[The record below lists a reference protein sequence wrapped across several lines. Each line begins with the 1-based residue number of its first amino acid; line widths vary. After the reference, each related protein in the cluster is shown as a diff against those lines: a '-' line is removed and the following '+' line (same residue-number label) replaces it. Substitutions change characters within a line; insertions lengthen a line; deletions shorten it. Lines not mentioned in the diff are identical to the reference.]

1 MRIFSKKACT
11 CMIRYTPSSEIS
23 LSLFKTPFERELNP
37 DNRWV
42 LMDSLVPWDDLAKVF
57 YKPLSSNMGRGT
69 IDLRVVLGALL
80 VKHIEDLSDEDT
92 ITYIQENIYAQFFVG
107 LSSFQ
112 AEPVFAP
119 SLFVEIRHRLGFDG
133 SQALNDEMIKHA
145 KSLGVIKHRASKQSN
160 EPAVKPAAES
170 NEPEETVTNKG
181 TLAVDA
187 TVGPLHIA
195 YPTDSGLL
203 NHARQHSEQLI
214 DLLYLSAPEQWPVK
228 PRTYRRKGRKDYLI
242 FSKKRQKNKKLIRQ
256 AVGKQLRYLRR
267 NLSTIHQM
275 LDQLEAHK
283 LPIVWQHG
291 DWRNFWIIQEL
302 YRQQDVLY
310 RDGRKRIDDRIISI
324 EQPHTRPIKRGKSG
338 KKDTEFGPKMNVS
351 LSEGIARVDQ
361 IDFNNFN
368 ESTYLQDQIEAYKT
382 LYGYYPQVVLAD
394 KIYRTRANRKYLKD
408 KGIDLSG
415 PPLGRKQSQTKAQK
429 EKQRKRNNKR
439 NAIEGKF
446 GQAKLKYGLDELFT
460 RRPDTTKAE
469 INLIFMAINL
479 LKMAKAISLAFFSPF
494 DRLNKALHEV
504 LERWERSNNIFY
516 AVLREH
522 RLSK

>member
-1 MRIFSKKACT
+1 
-11 CMIRYTPSSEIS
+11 MIRYTPSSEIT
-23 LSLFKTPFERELNP
+23 LSLFKTPFETALNP

-42 LMDSLVPWDDLAKVF
+42 LMESLVPWDNLAKVF
-57 YKPLSSNMGRGT
+57 YKRLSTNMGRGT
-69 IDLRVVLGALL
+69 VDLRVVLGALL

-112 AEPVFAP
+112 AKPIFAP
-119 SLFVEIRHRLGFDG
+119 SLFVEIRHRLGFEG
-133 SQALNDEMIKHA
+133 SQALNDEVIKQA
-145 KSLGVIKHRASKQSN
+145 KSLGVIKHRASKS
-160 EPAVKPAAES
+160 PATPSTEAKQEL
-170 NEPEETVTNKG
+170 TNKG
-181 TLAVDA
+181 TVAVDA

-195 YPTDSGLL
+195 YPTDAGLL
-203 NHARQHSEQLI
+203 NHAREHSEHLI
-214 DLLYLSAPEQWPVK
+214 DLLYESAPEQWPVK
-228 PRTYRRKGRKDYLI
+228 PRTYRRNGRKDYLL
-242 FSKKRQKNKKLIRQ
+242 FSKKRKKNKKLIRQ

-267 NLSTIHQM
+267 NIGTLHRM
-275 LDQLEAHK
+275 LDQLEDQA
-283 LPIVWQHG
+283 LPIVWQDHN
-291 DWRNFWIIQEL
+291 WRNFWIIQEL
-302 YRQQDVLY
+302 YRQQQILY
-310 RDGRKRIDDRIISI
+310 RDSRKRIDDRIISI
-324 EQPHTRPIKRGKSG
+324 EQPHARPIKRGKLG

-368 ESTYLQDQIEAYKT
+368 ESTYLQDQIEAYKA
-382 LYGYYPQVVLAD
+382 LYGYYPSVVLAD

-408 KGIDLSG
+408 RNIEMSG
-415 PPLGRKQSQTKAQK
+415 PPLGRKKSLSKSQK
-429 EKQRKRNNKR
+429 EKHRKRNNKR

-494 DRLNKALHEV
+494 QRLDEV
-504 LERWERSNNIFY
+504 LDVVLKRGRCSNNIFY
-516 AVLREH
+516 AWQIGLAFSNQ
-522 RLSK
+522 RLLMKTA

>member
-1 MRIFSKKACT
+1 
-11 CMIRYTPSSEIS
+11 
-23 LSLFKTPFERELNP
+23 
-37 DNRWV
+37 
-42 LMDSLVPWDDLAKVF
+42 
-57 YKPLSSNMGRGT
+57 
-69 IDLRVVLGALL
+69 
-80 VKHIEDLSDEDT
+80 
-92 ITYIQENIYAQFFVG
+92 
-107 LSSFQ
+107 
-112 AEPVFAP
+112 
-119 SLFVEIRHRLGFDG
+119 
-133 SQALNDEMIKHA
+133 
-145 KSLGVIKHRASKQSN
+145 VIKHRASKQSN

-214 DLLYLSAPEQWPVK
+214 DLLYLSAPEQWSVK
-228 PRTYRRKGRKDYLI
+228 PRTYRRKGRRDYLV
-242 FSKKRQKNKKLIRQ
+242 FSKKRRKNKKLIRQ

-283 LPIVWQHG
+283 SPIVWQHS

-310 RDGRKRIDDRIISI
+310 RDGRKRIDDRIISV
-324 EQPHTRPIKRGKSG
+324 EQPHARPIKRGKSG

-368 ESTYLQDQIEAYKT
+368 ESTYLQDQIEAYKA

-408 KGIDLSG
+408 KGIDSSG
-415 PPLGRKQSQTKAQK
+415 PPLGRKQSQTKVPK

-479 LKMAKAISLAFFSPF
+479 LKMAKAISLTFFS
-494 DRLNKALHEV
+494 
-504 LERWERSNNIFY
+504 
-516 AVLREH
+516 
-522 RLSK
+522 